1 LIKTG
6 ERDFQ
11 LTPVKFPME
20 SLYQD
25 QTALKQQSNSNQTA
39 IKQQSNR
46 PQTAIK
52 PPSNSIIRKLRLSSC
67 SIFIIYSFDYYII
80 EILIG

>member
-1 LIKTG
+1 MIKTG

-25 QTALKQQSNSNQTA
+25 QTALKQQSNRPQTAIKPPSNSNQTA
-39 IKQQSNR
+39 LKQQSNR

-52 PPSNSIIRKLRLSSC
+52 PPSNSNQTALKQ
-67 SIFIIYSFDYYII
+67 
-80 EILIG
+80 

>member
-25 QTALKQQSNSNQTA
+25 QTALKQQSN
-39 IKQQSNR
+39 R

-52 PPSNSIIRKLRLSSC
+52 PPSNSIIHKLRLSSC

>member
-25 QTALKQQSNSNQTA
+25 QTTLKQQSNH
-39 IKQQSNR
+39 

-52 PPSNSIIRKLRLSSC
+52 PPSNSNQTTLKQQSNHPQTALSTN
-67 SIFIIYSFDYYII
+67 
-80 EILIG
+80 